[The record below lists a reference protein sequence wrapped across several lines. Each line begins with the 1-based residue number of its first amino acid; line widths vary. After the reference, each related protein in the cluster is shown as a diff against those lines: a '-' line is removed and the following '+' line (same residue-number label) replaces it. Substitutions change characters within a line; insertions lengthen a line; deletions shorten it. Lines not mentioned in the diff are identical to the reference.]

1 MTGLS
6 SSPLRMERQN
16 SSLTGNDDRKLELER
31 EKERERERELTS
43 KILERAELAQMTRKL
58 KLGLGKVPTVKLSVS
73 RNSSPRKRRSPQRV
87 TKGSQSGSSSPSKGL
102 GMRRLTTTATLVGS
116 IDTNGT
122 TRGVSSPLGRTQ
134 VEAVGDE
141 GVLSSRS
148 DGSRSIAAT
157 SLLKRSINGFSRDDT
172 DQGLTKNQKYV
183 TPKKQNTQ
191 LEKQYLMTPM
201 ASNLSVTSGST
212 AVGTAVGT
220 AAVAGSTGNNTSITD
235 DGIETGA
242 DLLMYLTTSPFSL
255 SKEDHPHDTQ
265 MQHTRQHNSSENNNN
280 NNNNNSGSSSTNNRN
295 DYINNDKNKSK
306 NKNTS
311 NNDSELDRQASGK
324 VGSGMAVSQEQETMV
339 PVPTTPSSNPY
350 SSFNQS
356 STTHNDAERLSH
368 MKPSIGSPQSALRY
382 AYGLPHSGSAQLAE
396 LSDDIL
402 LQSPS
407 IFLNA
412 TDHTAFQSQHRSE
425 PVQRKPMVQVQ
436 SSDRQET
443 PKTPSQDQVPSNEN
457 MPSATFSMLNL
468 LKTPNFNFGDY
479 IHSIFSP
486 SPKVSN
492 PTISALRKPNV
503 PPNKIPPDT
512 PGTNPGNN

>member
-1 MTGLS
+1 M
-6 SSPLRMERQN
+6 
-16 SSLTGNDDRKLELER
+16 
-31 EKERERERELTS
+31 
-43 KILERAELAQMTRKL
+43 
-58 KLGLGKVPTVKLSVS
+58 
-73 RNSSPRKRRSPQRV
+73 
-87 TKGSQSGSSSPSKGL
+87 
-102 GMRRLTTTATLVGS
+102 ATLVGS

-324 VGSGMAVSQEQETMV
+324 KWAQGWPCHKNKKRWCLFQQHPLQIPTAVSTNQAPLIMMPKTLPYETLYRV
-339 PVPTTPSSNPY
+339 SSVCFEVCLWIT
-350 SSFNQS
+350 S
-356 STTHNDAERLSH
+356 L
-368 MKPSIGSPQSALRY
+368 
-382 AYGLPHSGSAQLAE
+382 GSAQLAE

-479 IHSIFSP
+479 IHSIFSR

-512 PGTNPGNN
+512 PGQTLVTTNDGFANIIMEGKRGKQKKNK

>member
-6 SSPLRMERQN
+6 SSPLRLERQN
-16 SSLTGNDDRKLELER
+16 SSLTGNDDRKLEL
-31 EKERERERELTS
+31 ERERELTS

-87 TKGSQSGSSSPSKGL
+87 TKGSQSGNSSPSKGL

-148 DGSRSIAAT
+148 DGGRSIAAT
-157 SLLKRSINGFSRDDT
+157 SLLKRSINGFSKDDT
-172 DQGLTKNQKYV
+172 DQGLAKNQKYV

-212 AVGTAVGT
+212 AVGA
-220 AAVAGSTGNNTSITD
+220 AAVAGSTGNNTGITD

-265 MQHTRQHNSSENNNN
+265 MQHTRQHDSGDN
-280 NNNNNSGSSSTNNRN
+280 NNNNNSSSSSTNNSN

-306 NKNTS
+306 SKNTS
-311 NNDSELDRQASGK
+311 ESNINNNNNDSELDRQASGQ

>member
-6 SSPLRMERQN
+6 SSPLRMEAQN
-16 SSLTGNDDRKLELER
+16 SSLTANDDGKLELER
-31 EKERERERELTS
+31 ERERERERELTS

-87 TKGSQSGSSSPSKGL
+87 TKGLQSVNSSPSKGL
-102 GMRRLTTTATLVGS
+102 GTKRLTTTATLVGG
-116 IDTNGT
+116 IDTGST
-122 TRGVSSPLGRTQ
+122 TREVSSPLRRTQ
-134 VEAVGDE
+134 VDTVGGD
-141 GVLSSRS
+141 GMFSSRS
-148 DGSRSIAAT
+148 NSSNGNIGAT
-157 SLLKRSINGFSRDDT
+157 SLLKRGVNGFNKDDT
-172 DQGLTKNQKYV
+172 DQGPGLKNQKYV
-183 TPKKQNTQ
+183 TPKKQGTTQ

-212 AVGTAVGT
+212 A
-220 AAVAGSTGNNTSITD
+220 AAAAATTAGSTGNNATITD
-235 DGIETGA
+235 DGIEAGA

-265 MQHTRQHNSSENNNN
+265 TQRTRQHDSSDNN
-280 NNNNNSGSSSTNNRN
+280 NNNNNS
-295 DYINNDKNKSK
+295 INNSNDHNNDDKNE
-306 NKNTS
+306 NNNNDNN
-311 NNDSELDRQASGK
+311 NNDSKLERQATGQ
-324 VGSGMAVSQEQETMV
+324 VGSETTVPQGQDAMV
-339 PVPTTPSSNPY
+339 AVPTTPSSNPY
-350 SSFNQS
+350 GGFNQS

-368 MKPSIGSPQSALRY
+368 MKPSIGSPQSALKY

-412 TDHTAFQSQHRSE
+412 TDHTTLQSQHRSE

-443 PKTPSQDQVPSNEN
+443 PKTPSQDQALSNEN
-457 MPSATFSMLNL
+457 MPSATLSMLNL

-492 PTISALRKPNV
+492 PTISALRKPNASS
-503 PPNKIPPDT
+503 NKVPPDT
-512 PGTNPGNN
+512 SGTNPGNN